1 MNLEPSVP
9 SRGDGG
15 ARSRA
20 LRPTPPPAQRATS
33 SEGAAPRSCAHCGSP
48 FAGAGDY
55 CCEGCHAVH
64 DLLVGQGLA
73 RWYDLRGGPVA
84 PAAGD
89 AGARVDATW
98 LELQT
103 AELAASPPG
112 LRRLQLDLQGLSC
125 AACVWLIEELFRRVG
140 HAGRADVNPAR
151 GTLDL
156 WIDRDF
162 PLAELVRDLARFG
175 YAVGPRRR
183 EESGT
188 GDDLVIRVGVC
199 AAIAINAMI
208 FAVARY
214 AGLED
219 PATLRLFHLL
229 ELGLAG
235 AAFLVGGMVFV
246 RGAARALGRGI
257 LHLDLPIAL
266 GIVLGYA
273 GSIASLVV
281 SGGRDSYLDTL
292 IIFTTL
298 MLVGRLLRERV
309 VAHNRSRLLDDAGAE
324 GLLVRRIEPQPDGSE
339 RVAVVPAPVVRAGDV
354 LLVAP
359 GDVVP
364 VASVLVDPAAV
375 VSLEWITGEAEP
387 TSLSAGSLAPAG
399 ASVAG
404 RTAARFRAR
413 EDLSASSL
421 LDLLRAPAEG
431 RDAPGQLERKV
442 ATAWVPFV
450 LVAATLAAG
459 SWLWMTG
466 DPARALAVAVGL
478 LVVTC
483 PCAFGIATPLGHE
496 VVLAELRKRGLL
508 VRTAGF
514 LERASAITTVVFD
527 KTGTLTT
534 GALRVRDEAPIAALS
549 PRERGLLHDLA
560 VRSGHP
566 KSLAVAR
573 AIPESDRRID
583 PGLVVHEIA
592 GAGVEA
598 TIEGHTY
605 RLGAPAFALS
615 APASADGGAA
625 EDVVF
630 AVDGRP
636 LARLATEEVL
646 RTDARAEI
654 AALAAAGCEVWML
667 TGDAEP
673 RALAAARDAGIPAE
687 RVVAGRT
694 PEGKAAWVREH
705 DRGDVLFL
713 GDGINDAPASALATC
728 SGTPAAGRTFLAARS
743 DFYLLGEGLAGVRLA
758 LRGARALRARTRGNI
773 RLAVAYNAI
782 ALALCFGGLM
792 SPLLAAVLMPV
803 SSLLAIGVTLRA
815 LGRKAAPWKS

>member
-1 MNLEPSVP
+1 M
-9 SRGDGG
+9 
-15 ARSRA
+15 RSRA
-20 LRPTPPPAQRATS
+20 LPPTLPLAARS
-33 SEGAAPRSCAHCGSP
+33 SSDAEDGAPRSCAHCGSP
-48 FAGAGDY
+48 FAGRGDY

-64 DLLVGQGLA
+64 DLLVGQGLV
-73 RWYDLRGGPVA
+73 RWYDLRGGAVA

-103 AELAASPPG
+103 AELVASPPG
-112 LRRLQLDLQGLSC
+112 LRRVQLDLQGLSC
-125 AACVWLIEELFRRVG
+125 AACVWLIEELFRRTG

-162 PLAELVRDLARFG
+162 ALSDFVRDLARFG

-183 EESGT
+183 EESGS

-199 AAIAINAMI
+199 SAIAINAMI

-219 PATLRLFHLL
+219 AATLRLFHLL
-229 ELGLAG
+229 ELGLAA

-246 RGAARALGRGI
+246 RGAVRALARGI

-281 SGGRDSYLDTL
+281 SGGKDSYLDTL

-324 GLLVRRIEPQPDGSE
+324 GLLVRRIEPQADGTE
-339 RVAVVPAPVVRAGDV
+339 RVAVIPAPVVRAGDV

-364 VASVLVDPAAV
+364 VSAELVDANAL

-387 TSLSAGSLAPAG
+387 SALAAGALAPAG

-413 EDLSASSL
+413 EDLSASAL

-442 ATAWVPFV
+442 ASAWVPFV
-450 LVAATLAAG
+450 LVAATLAFG
-459 SWLWMTG
+459 SWFWMTG
-466 DPARALAVAVGL
+466 DAARALAVAVGL

-514 LERASAITTVVFD
+514 LERAATVKTVVFD

-534 GALRVRDEAPIAALS
+534 GALRVRDEAPITALS
-549 PRERGLLHDLA
+549 SAERGLLHDLA

-573 AIPESDRRID
+573 AIPEADRRID
-583 PGLVVHEIA
+583 PGLAVHEIA

-598 TIEGHTY
+598 VVDGRTY
-605 RLGAPAFALS
+605 RLGSAAFAGV
-615 APASADGGAA
+615 ATGAGD
-625 EDVVF
+625 DVVF
-630 AVDGRP
+630 AVDGQP

-646 RTDARAEI
+646 RTDARGEI

-667 TGDAEP
+667 TGDAEE
-673 RALAAARDAGIPAE
+673 RALVAARDAGIPAE

-694 PEGKAAWVREH
+694 PEGKAAWIREH

-713 GDGINDAPASALATC
+713 GDGINDAPAASLATC